1 MQQVN
6 SYDTIGI
13 IYVYLFLTSKRIT
26 SNMYVL
32 AIGFRISMAATEEWP
47 RVQAAHVHSFVA
59 QVMEAAGTATEHAQN
74 LAEVLTLADTRGHY
88 SHGINRLGK
97 YMFFSFLCDN

>member
-1 MQQVN
+1 
-6 SYDTIGI
+6 
-13 IYVYLFLTSKRIT
+13 
-26 SNMYVL
+26 MYVL

-88 SHGINRLGK
+88 SHGLNRLGE
-97 YMFFSFLCDN
+97 YMLFHCYVIIRCHNMMNIVVLFDTDT